1 MRSGVDAPAVDGE
14 PLAAT
19 AEPGHHLVGDHHDA
33 VVVAQ
38 LTDALEVAV
47 GRHEDAVRADHGLQ
61 HDGGDVLA
69 ALDHDH
75 VGQVGERP
83 LALLGVVGGVEGR
96 AVGVGPPELDDA
108 GQPRL
113 AAPAAGI
120 AGHRDR
126 PGRRAVVAAVGREDL
141 VPAGVQPGH
150 ADGVLGGLG
159 AAVGEEH
166 HVEVAGRQLADQPG
180 GLAAGVV
187 GVDRGDGAELVGLL
201 LDRRHQLGVLVA
213 DVDVDEL
220 AGEVEVAVAL
230 LVPEPRPLGPG
241 DDDRV
246 ERRLRR
252 PRVEDVGAVVE
263 VGLDRERVVA
273 SAVTDGPSRANKRC
287 GSWSSRVFAT
297 AVTEQT
303 GHCHCTNVRVYRATD
318 G

>member
-1 MRSGVDAPAVDGE
+1 M
-14 PLAAT
+14 L
-19 AEPGHHLVGDHHDA
+19 
-33 VVVAQ
+33 
-38 LTDALEVAV
+38 
-47 GRHEDAVRADHGLQ
+47 
-61 HDGGDVLA
+61 LA

-83 LALLGVVGGVEGR
+83 LALLGVVGGVERR
-96 AVGVGPPELDDA
+96 AVRVGPPELDDA

-113 AAPAAGI
+113 AAPAAGV

-126 PGRRAVVAAVGREDL
+126 PGRGAVVAAVGREDL
-141 VPAGVQPGH
+141 VAAGVQPGH
-150 ADGVLGGLG
+150 ADGVLRGLG

-187 GVDRGDGAELVGLL
+187 GVDRGDRAELVGLL

-230 LVPEPRPLGPG
+230 VVPEPRPLGPG

-252 PRVEDVGAVVE
+252 PRVEDVGPVVE
-263 VGLDRERVVA
+263 VGLRAFVSM
-273 SAVTDGPSRANKRC
+273 SAGHGGPSCIRYRAAPN
-287 GSWSSRVFAT
+287 RVRI
-297 AVTEQT
+297 VTEQIDGMILRPT
-303 GHCHCTNVRVYRATD
+303 WSDRRRRIVRTRTPERSGAAD
-318 G
+318 GLTRSRRPVRSGAREHPKEPR